1 MALCCMLR
9 VDQNQIHTVYIGYF
23 WQGNHQMYGH
33 IRCILGISGREI
45 TKFTVIYGAYM
56 RIWPT
61 LPISFW
67 QVLRMDATPSR
78 SLLTIQNSK
87 FDQKTL

>member
-1 MALCCMLR
+1 
-9 VDQNQIHTVYIGYF
+9 
-23 WQGNHQMYGH
+23 
-33 IRCILGISGREI
+33 
-45 TKFTVIYGAYM
+45 M